1 MSKIY
6 FKKVSN
12 SFFKFTNIAGFSNL
26 ANTHLV
32 NLNQLGVTNIAQ
44 NRRGQ
49 SLVEYM
55 VLVALITAGTIGVVR
70 VVGYNI
76 GIQYENIN
84 RSLGAKATN
93 QLQAVSAEQSHL
105 NKKDL
110 SNFLQGSR

>member
-1 MSKIY
+1 MSKIK
-6 FKKVSN
+6 FKKVS
-12 SFFKFTNIAGFSNL
+12 SGFFKFTN
-26 ANTHLV
+26 LV
-32 NLNQLGVTNIAQ
+32 RNSK
-44 NRRGQ
+44 GQ

-84 RSLGAKATN
+84 RSLGAKASN